1 MRAIYLIARR
11 EYLSYVATWGFW
23 LSLLLV
29 PIVFSLGAAIPFLAQ
44 SSQPVRHYAV
54 IDETG
59 RGLDEV
65 VQAELEE
72 ARREQARAALEAMAV
87 VREEAVRERALEAFD
102 SDPDG
107 LEGLDDALDVLG
119 MEESAGA
126 FAEGFGRRLRV
137 EAPARDPDALRPYL
151 TGERTI
157 DTPSGPRPLYAAIF
171 IREGEDG
178 LRIDYYSANIA
189 ELTLASQARDALT
202 RHQRR
207 EFLYDFGLDQADIEA
222 LNAVQAELQEF
233 DASAAPGEDAV
244 ITTADR
250 APFIAAI
257 GLALILWMSIFS
269 VANML
274 LTSLIEEKGGK
285 ILEVL
290 LSTTRYHEILIGK
303 LAGVAGVSFTLFA
316 VWGSVGA
323 LATFAGGSALSAAD
337 PDLAEFLS
345 GAIDPALFAAALGY
359 FVIGYLMY
367 GAAFLAVGSLC
378 ETLQDA
384 QTLMSPLILFMMA
397 PLFIVAF
404 SVESMESLLIQI
416 ASWVPIWTPFIMIA
430 RLPHGVPAW
439 ELAGTTALM
448 LGAMVGVL
456 ALGAAV
462 FRQGALGA
470 ADAESVKRIWARKK
484 A

>member
-23 LSLLLV
+23 LSLLSV

-65 VQAELEE
+65 VQAELEA
-72 ARREQARAALEAMAV
+72 ARREQAREAVEAMARM
-87 VREEAVRERALEAFD
+87 REEAERARALEAFD

-119 MEESAGA
+119 MQEGAAA
-126 FAEGFGRRLRV
+126 FAEGFGRRARV
-137 EAPARDPDALRPYL
+137 DAPSPTRGGLRPYL

-157 DTPSGPRPLYAAIF
+157 ETPSGPRPLYAALF
-171 IREGEDG
+171 IRQDEGA
-178 LRIDYYSANIA
+178 LRLDYYSANIA
-189 ELTLASQARDALT
+189 ELTLAREARDALT

-207 EFLYDFGLDQADIEA
+207 EFLSEFGLDEADIET
-222 LNAVQAELQEF
+222 LNAVQAELQKF
-233 DASAAPGEDAV
+233 DASAAPGEDAE
-244 ITTADR
+244 ITDADR

-257 GLALILWMSIFS
+257 GLAIILWMSIFS

-285 ILEVL
+285 VLEVL
-290 LSTTRYHEILIGK
+290 LSTVRYHEILIGK

-316 VWGSVGA
+316 VWGSVGM
-323 LATFAGGSALSAAD
+323 LATLAGGSALSAAD
-337 PDLAEFLS
+337 PDLAETL
-345 GAIDPALFAAALGY
+345 AAVIDPGLFAAALGY

-384 QTLMSPLILFMMA
+384 QTLMSPLVLFLMA
-397 PLFIVAF
+397 PLFIIVF
-404 SVESMESLLIQI
+404 SIESMENVLVQI

-448 LGAMVGVL
+448 VAAMIGVL